1 MNPSLA
7 TGSWSS
13 RDNRADLR
21 DPSLALEGTPSA
33 SGRTALARVNV
44 VAVVPEHTTNVL
56 ARSLNPGEFE
66 ANVYVVAQ
74 MPKSS
79 PGAVALQDQ
88 AEVTEFVPEVLGGNR
103 LSVGTH
109 EERLVEEGTQESK

>member
-1 MNPSLA
+1 VTRRLPL
-7 TGSWSS
+7 
-13 RDNRADLR
+13 RA
-21 DPSLALEGTPSA
+21 PPPQAVAQPC
-33 SGRTALARVNV
+33 ARVNV

-74 MPKSS
+74 SPKSS
-79 PGAVALQDQ
+79 PSAVALQDQ

-109 EERLVEEGTQESK
+109 EERLVEEGTQEVEVTVGGIECGARP